1 MKLRARLL
9 MLSFLVGLQ
18 LPVNKI
24 ISQESSNSSY
34 YSSDCYTENIAF
46 EQGERVVYKVYYN
59 WNFVWLSAG
68 EVTFEVSETDNE
80 YRISAIGRTYPSYE
94 WFFKV
99 RDYYYTYIDKETFLP
114 HTFIRDVEEGSYTLY
129 DKIQF
134 DQVSQT
140 GTSFRGKNKDEAKLQ
155 DFQFDDCMHDM
166 LSIVYKMRNMDFNKM
181 PEGSKIPVTIFLD
194 MEEYPLDI
202 KYDGRV
208 KDKKVRGLGTY
219 NAIQIT
225 PEVIAGNVFNEDAEM
240 KIWVSDDKNRVP
252 LIIESPVSVGSVK
265 VVLKEYENLK
275 HPLSS
280 KTE

>member
-1 MKLRARLL
+1 MKLNLTAKIVLIAG
-9 MLSFLVGLQ
+9 SIFLPITGS
-18 LPVNKI
+18 
-24 ISQESSNSSY
+24 ISQESGNSEY
-34 YSSDCYTENIAF
+34 YSSDCYTENVAF
-46 EQGERVVYKVYYN
+46 GQGERVVYKVYYN

-80 YRISAIGRTYPSYE
+80 YRISAVGRTYPSYE

-114 HTFIRDVEEGSYTLY
+114 HTFIRDVEEGNYTLY

-140 GTSFRGKNKDEAKLQ
+140 GTSFRGKSKEEASLQ

-166 LSIVYKMRNMDFNKM
+166 LSIVYKMRNLDFNQM
-181 PEGSKIPVTIFLD
+181 PVGSKIPVTIFLD

-202 KYDGRV
+202 KYDGRI
-208 KDKKVRGLGTY
+208 KEKKVRGLGTY
-219 NAIQIT
+219 DAIQIT

-240 KIWVSDDKNRVP
+240 KIWVSDDQNRVP